1 MPVFFS
7 SLARE
12 LGPWSPSKMGVLES
26 CGQKFVWQYVDKPY
40 IPAELQVVED
50 NTALI
55 LGSATHKYAE
65 LLQSKQDKTSAQV
78 DAFTEVPKTRT
89 NKIKIKSLVRKVDSF
104 EERLSSFKVKNN
116 VILDSSELRLGVLPD
131 LLKTDFWDRNSILR
145 GVVDRVIIVEKN
157 GSKHAIAID
166 LKTGRCKSID
176 TYKIQLESYG
186 ILIHAWYDIVS
197 VQPAIYSTT
206 SGELEW
212 YPKKITKADLTPDNP
227 VMLQV
232 NALAETLRD
241 KVAKSKGRHCSWC
254 KFKNICE
261 KEN

>member
-7 SLARE
+7 SLAKE
-12 LGPWSPSKMGVLES
+12 FGPWSPSKLGILES
-26 CGQKFVWQYVDKPY
+26 CSQKFVWQYVDKPY

-50 NTALI
+50 NTALE
-55 LGSATHKYAE
+55 LGSAAHKYAE
-65 LLQSKQDKTSAQV
+65 LLQNNQEKVSAQKE
-78 DAFTEVPKTRT
+78 AFQPVPGTKT
-89 NKIKIKSLVRKVDSF
+89 NKIKIKSLVKKVDSF
-104 EERLSSFKVKNN
+104 EDRLRVFKSKNK
-116 VILDSSELRLGVLPD
+116 VILDSSELRLGVLPT
-131 LLKTDFWDRNSILR
+131 LAKTDFWDRNSILR

-157 GSKHAIAID
+157 GSNHAIAID

-176 TYKIQLESYG
+176 SYKIQLESYG
-186 ILIHAWYDIVS
+186 ILLHAWYDIVS

-206 SGELEW
+206 SGELDW
-212 YPKKITKADLTPDNP
+212 YPKKITKANLTPDNP

-232 NALAETLRD
+232 NALAETLSD
-241 KVAKSKGRHCSWC
+241 EVTKSKGRHCSWC